1 MTTFTSSKARMD
13 YTPSSSCIF
22 CTCSSVTISPREGST
37 GTPPRRPGRRFVGGA
52 FKPRRARSE
61 ITWPAVTPL
70 RCGSSLAACNT
81 SSSMSN
87 VVLMHLMLSHHCIM
101 VKGCSPGKCG
111 QGHPKPPQ
119 GHLKATSRPPQG
131 HIVGIDSGVQSHT
144 KATPR
149 LHQGSTKA
157 PTRLPQGSHKAPT
170 RLPQGYPKA
179 RATGRN
185 RVFYRVTQRIVS
197 WGRSR
202 DGSEFA
208 RGNRSVDTEGF
219 CKTQMTLNSGLRRL
233 RAALR
238 CF

>member
-119 GHLKATSRPPQG
+119 GHLKATSRPYSRHRLRSTKP
-131 HIVGIDSGVQSHT
+131 HQSHP
-144 KATPR
+144 KAPPR
-149 LHQGSTKA
+149 LH
-157 PTRLPQGSHKAPT
+157 QGSHKAPT
-170 RLPQGYPKA
+170 RLPQGFTKATPKPHQSQP
-179 RATGRN
+179 TWLH
-185 RVFYRVTQRIVS
+185 FPS
-197 WGRSR
+197 HPS
-202 DGSEFA
+202 GSA
-208 RGNRSVDTEGF
+208 HSSLSDAL
-219 CKTQMTLNSGLRRL
+219 KSGYLHCWTR
-233 RAALR
+233 
-238 CF
+238 